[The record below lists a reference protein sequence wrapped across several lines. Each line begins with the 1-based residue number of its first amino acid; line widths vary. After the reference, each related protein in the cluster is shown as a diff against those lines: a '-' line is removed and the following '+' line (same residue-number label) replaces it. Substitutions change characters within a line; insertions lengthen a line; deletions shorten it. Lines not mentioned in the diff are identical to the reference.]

1 AFTYVPV
8 FFEKLSFVVA
18 EHEQLPHKVFNDC
31 MHCPK
36 FLACD
41 EIAMT
46 LVLDPDAKSTTLL
59 GMPQRAFPLPQR
71 TKKVGASE

>member
-1 AFTYVPV
+1 
-8 FFEKLSFVVA
+8 
-18 EHEQLPHKVFNDC
+18 

-46 LVLDPDAKSTTLL
+46 RVLDPDAKTSTLL
-59 GMPQRAFPLPQR
+59 GMPQRSFPLPQR
-71 TKKVGASE
+71 TKKVAAKQ